1 MFRSMFE
8 GFAAMIGWRVGEAVL
23 DGAKREIRRGA
34 RERASSARDAY
45 ERDLAAAA
53 RELPGGTPASAVV
66 VVSSAQIEPHVSR
79 YTCLACDSTMDIAQH
94 RATTEDGLAVRALD
108 LVCRECG
115 GPRTAYYRIEK
126 AS

>member
-1 MFRSMFE
+1 MFRAVFE
-8 GFAAMIGWRVGEAVL
+8 GFAAMIGWRVGEVVL

-34 RERASSARDAY
+34 RQRRSSAREAY
-45 ERDLAAAA
+45 ETQLAAAA
-53 RELPGGTPASAVV
+53 RELPGGTPASAVIV
-66 VVSSAQIEPHVSR
+66 ASSAQIEPHVSR
-79 YTCLACDSTMDIAQH
+79 YTCLACDSAMAVEQH

-126 AS
+126 PS